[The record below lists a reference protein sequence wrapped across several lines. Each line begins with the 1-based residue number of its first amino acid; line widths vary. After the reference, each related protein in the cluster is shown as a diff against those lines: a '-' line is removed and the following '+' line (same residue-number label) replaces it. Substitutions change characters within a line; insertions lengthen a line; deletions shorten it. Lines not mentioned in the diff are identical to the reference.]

1 MKGLANNMG
10 KILVFANE
18 KGGIGKTTSAVNIAA
33 CMGAENKK
41 VLLIDSDPQGNATS
55 GVGINKKTAGA
66 GVYEVISGQVS
77 AEKSAIKT
85 KFDNLWLTIMA
96 NTNVIAVA
104 SLTEA
109 AAVILAEGVE
119 LLPEAL
125 EAAQDNGITVLS
137 SDKSV
142 YELCLLI
149 DKVS

>member
-1 MKGLANNMG
+1 MVTGD
-10 KILVFANE
+10 
-18 KGGIGKTTSAVNIAA
+18 TSK
-33 CMGAENKK
+33 EF
-41 VLLIDSDPQGNATS
+41 D
-55 GVGINKKTAGA
+55 
-66 GVYEVISGQVS
+66 GVYAGDLLSRAMSRV
-77 AEKSAIKT
+77 